1 MKECGARVSRSVSRR
16 LRAMITRLLMMVP
29 VFGIAAA
36 SPVEARTQD
45 DGLAIAR
52 VDQIRQQLRAQD
64 GLRVQDEEKTCSDR
78 QQFAQWYN
86 FPNWPNWKNW
96 NDWANRRDKRY

>member
-1 MKECGARVSRSVSRR
+1 
-16 LRAMITRLLMMVP
+16 MMVP
-29 VFGIAAA
+29 IVGIAAA
-36 SPVEARTQD
+36 SPVEAGTQD
-45 DGLAIAR
+45 EGLSIMR

-64 GLRVQDEEKTCSDR
+64 GLRVQAGEKACSGR
-78 QQFAQWYN
+78 RQFAQWYN